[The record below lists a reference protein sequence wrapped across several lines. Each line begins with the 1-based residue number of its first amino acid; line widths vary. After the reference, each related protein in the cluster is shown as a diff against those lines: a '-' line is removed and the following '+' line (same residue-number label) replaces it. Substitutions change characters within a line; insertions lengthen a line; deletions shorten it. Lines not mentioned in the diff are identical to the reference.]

1 MTIEEIQEF
10 IIENLPTFES
20 GKSISAMDLFKKLI
34 DNNPQIQWDY
44 FFYVIEK
51 MKLNG
56 EIRGKDDSLLG
67 ETVYFRIPEKGFVP
81 IPPNQNRR

>member
-1 MTIEEIQEF
+1 MTIEEIQKY

-20 GKSISAMDLFKKLI
+20 GKSISAMDIFKKLI
-34 DNNPQIQWDY
+34 ENNPQIQWDY
-44 FFYVIEK
+44 FLDVMEK

-56 EIRGKDDSLLG
+56 EIRGKEDPILR
-67 ETVYFRIPEKGFVP
+67 ETVYFRIPENGFVP